1 MPRTARPPLASTKTP
16 KRRAASAGQT
26 AEPGLRE
33 RILATGRALLEARG
47 PAALSMREVA
57 REAGV
62 THQAPYH
69 HFANREAI
77 LAEIV
82 ALGFDELADGLAT
95 ANASISRK
103 GRRAGA
109 VASGMAYVGF
119 ALANPGLFRIMFRH
133 DAVDP
138 SNAPGAQR
146 AGDRAH
152 GELLRMVELVHGRR
166 DNELAAVYWA
176 QAHGLACLLI
186 DGPPSTAMPRAAR
199 LAYARS
205 TLERFAGALVRDE

>member
-1 MPRTARPPLASTKTP
+1 MPSASRPRRPAAPRSGRPASHPTAGP
-16 KRRAASAGQT
+16 AGD
-26 AEPGLRE
+26 LRQ
-33 RILATGRALLEARG
+33 RILDTGRALLEARG

-82 ALGFDELADGLAT
+82 AMGFEELADGLAA
-95 ANASISRK
+95 ANEGIARK

-109 VASGMAYVGF
+109 VATGTAYIGF

-138 SNAPGAQR
+138 ANAPGAQR
-146 AGDRAH
+146 AGGRAH
-152 GELLRMVELVHGRR
+152 AQLLRMVEMVHGKA
-166 DNELAAVYWA
+166 DDELATVYWA

-186 DGPPSTAMPRAAR
+186 DGPPSTAMPRASR

-205 TLERFAGALVRDE
+205 TLERFVHALVRDE